1 MIYLQGMSHQFQ
13 INVINPFHDKLWN
26 QFSKLFKRSWFFALD
41 IWKKRWRYV
50 FSLLFFLVITIY
62 CFFDDHDT
70 WLLLLE
76 YFWWFIQVS
85 AVFERL
91 FKCYFTVPISLTR
104 KFRDKKTHTHT
115 RLFFFEK
122 SWAKFFLKSFVFAN
136 LIYSFKVIQ
145 WS

>member
-13 INVINPFHDKLWN
+13 INVINPFHNKLWN
-26 QFSKLFKRSWFFALD
+26 QFSKLFKRSWFFAFD

-115 RLFFFEK
+115 PDCFSLK
-122 SWAKFFLKSFVFAN
+122 NHGQSFFLNHLF
-136 LIYSFKVIQ
+136 LQI
-145 WS
+145 

>member
-1 MIYLQGMSHQFQ
+1 MWSMHFI
-13 INVINPFHDKLWN
+13 INFEISFLNIWN
-26 QFSKLFKRSWFFALD
+26 VLAF
-41 IWKKRWRYV
+41 
-50 FSLLFFLVITIY
+50 LLLTPEKNGSDTFLICYFLVINIY